1 MQEANN
7 SDEILEEETV
17 NDREFNSQM
26 FENSLAIFLLLIS
39 TLIPLWSE
47 SRHCMISILLNLF
60 WCVLWPRRWSVL
72 VRVPREREKNV

>member
-47 SRHCMISILLNLF
+47 SRHCMISVVLNL
-60 WCVLWPRRWSVL
+60 
-72 VRVPREREKNV
+72 